1 MTNKDILYFI
11 KKDIPSIEYERY
23 VKQLNYKKNSSSD
36 SLAIF
41 EVPNQFILKW
51 IENRYLSNIK
61 NAFNYLNSSKPKIQ
75 IKVKVKKTIIEKNLI
90 NVSEQLK
97 YK

>member
-51 IENRYLSNIK
+51 LKEKKRK
-61 NAFNYLNSSKPKIQ
+61 NKILR
-75 IKVKVKKTIIEKNLI
+75 VVAVL
-90 NVSEQLK
+90 LK
-97 YK
+97 